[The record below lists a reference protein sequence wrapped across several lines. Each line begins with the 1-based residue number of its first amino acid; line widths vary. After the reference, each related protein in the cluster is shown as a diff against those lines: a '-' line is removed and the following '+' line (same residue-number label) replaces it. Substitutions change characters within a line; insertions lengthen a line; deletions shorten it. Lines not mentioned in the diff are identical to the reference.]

1 MKYDAIILLGGK
13 GTRVNKFTKKI
24 PKCLIPI
31 NDKPFLYYQLKFFNK
46 NNIKNIILSTGY
58 MSDQVK
64 RYVKSNINFVN
75 LKIIDDGKKPLGTG
89 GAVLN
94 ALKFL
99 KKNFF
104 MIYGDSYLTV
114 NLNKIKINKKKS
126 TMFIFKNNN
135 KFDRSNVEKTNSK
148 SIIYHDK
155 LKNKKLRY
163 IDYGISY
170 LRNDIFDKKKKN
182 TKFDLSTLLSDISKK
197 NMLEGH
203 EVKKRFFEIGSYKG
217 IKELKNY
224 LKK

>member
-182 TKFDLSTLLSDISKK
+182 TKFDLSTLLSDI
-197 NMLEGH
+197 
-203 EVKKRFFEIGSYKG
+203 
-217 IKELKNY
+217 
-224 LKK
+224 

>member
-1 MKYDAIILLGGK
+1 
-13 GTRVNKFTKKI
+13 
-24 PKCLIPI
+24 
-31 NDKPFLYYQLKFFNK
+31 
-46 NNIKNIILSTGY
+46 
-58 MSDQVK
+58 
-64 RYVKSNINFVN
+64 
-75 LKIIDDGKKPLGTG
+75 
-89 GAVLN
+89 
-94 ALKFL
+94 
-99 KKNFF
+99 